1 MINVNYFLIFYV
13 LVFSIISGGGA
24 DYLAY
29 YKWSDYFSNYN
40 LNIFEDYNKSEN
52 GLPLSSWY
60 YGSGILSALINEL
73 LFINGKITIKINSIL
88 ITCFNIILLNKIL
101 EKKKYYGLENFAL
114 ICLFFLYFLQD
125 SI

>member
-24 DYLAY
+24 DYLDY
-29 YKWSDYFSNYN
+29 YKWSDYFSNYD

-73 LFINGKITIKINSIL
+73 LFINGKI
-88 ITCFNIILLNKIL
+88 
-101 EKKKYYGLENFAL
+101 A
-114 ICLFFLYFLQD
+114 Q
-125 SI
+125 